1 MNLTSTKLNELNIIQ
16 LYKHYA
22 ALEHSMPML
31 TPASQEVAAAELETC
46 AALRSEK
53 IDRIHYAIASHED
66 TVERIKK
73 EQDLMVT
80 AKKHSESQIQ
90 QLKNLL
96 SYLRRS
102 LPADSNKITGRNYQ
116 FTLVKKKELS
126 VYVSSNP
133 EDWSANQRQRY
144 CLEEEVRTTKH
155 VVVRTLAGELIS
167 ESHTPKVS
175 TKVQPNLDAIRE
187 AHRDGLDLPLGSKFG
202 KSTQS
207 ERRESMENNWIH
219 KHPLIPE
226 SFLMK
231 IDAPVSVGD
240 AHVKRTCHE
249 QSVQDFNL
257 QIEIINHEMAMLE
270 DMDGSVCE
278 YNEDNYGDLE
288 SRKLKLLISR
298 RFHQNAANAYWY
310 SEYLSTFGSN

>member
-1 MNLTSTKLNELNIIQ
+1 
-16 LYKHYA
+16 
-22 ALEHSMPML
+22 
-31 TPASQEVAAAELETC
+31 
-46 AALRSEK
+46 
-53 IDRIHYAIASHED
+53 
-66 TVERIKK
+66 
-73 EQDLMVT
+73 
-80 AKKHSESQIQ
+80 
-90 QLKNLL
+90 
-96 SYLRRS
+96 
-102 LPADSNKITGRNYQ
+102 
-116 FTLVKKKELS
+116 
-126 VYVSSNP
+126 
-133 EDWSANQRQRY
+133 
-144 CLEEEVRTTKH
+144 
-155 VVVRTLAGELIS
+155 
-167 ESHTPKVS
+167 
-175 TKVQPNLDAIRE
+175 
-187 AHRDGLDLPLGSKFG
+187 
-202 KSTQS
+202 
-207 ERRESMENNWIH
+207 MENNWIH

-310 SEYLSTFGSN
+310 SEYLSTFGGK

>member
-31 TPASQEVAAAELETC
+31 TPESQEVAAAELETC

-80 AKKHSESQIQ
+80 AKKYSESQIQ

-133 EDWSANQRQRY
+133 EDWSADQRQRY
-144 CLEEEVRTTKH
+144 CLEEEVRTTKA
-155 VVVRTLAGELIS
+155 RQSSEPSAGELIS
-167 ESHTPKVS
+167 ESNVPQRSQSKVLPKPRCNQTS
-175 TKVQPNLDAIRE
+175 P
-187 AHRDGLDLPLGSKFG
+187 P
-202 KSTQS
+202 
-207 ERRESMENNWIH
+207 RR
-219 KHPLIPE
+219 
-226 SFLMK
+226 
-231 IDAPVSVGD
+231 
-240 AHVKRTCHE
+240 T
-249 QSVQDFNL
+249 
-257 QIEIINHEMAMLE
+257 
-270 DMDGSVCE
+270 
-278 YNEDNYGDLE
+278 
-288 SRKLKLLISR
+288 
-298 RFHQNAANAYWY
+298 
-310 SEYLSTFGSN
+310 